1 VMIGEALWKRRF
13 GGDPSIVGRRLTLNG
28 VDTTVVGIA
37 PAALSPLSNG
47 DMWIPL
53 TIDPEREIR
62 LNHVILAVGR
72 LRPGLTLEQAQAEM
86 DIVAANVGRQYPETK
101 EWGIR
106 LVDLSQVFV
115 SQQLRT
121 ALVVL
126 LAAVGCVL
134 LIASANVANL
144 LLARAASRQKE
155 IAVRTA
161 MGASRS
167 RVLTQLLIE
176 SLVLSVIGGAVGA
189 TAALWSVDAINFLM
203 PPNLL
208 PVEVSVDSAV
218 LVFALAL
225 TIVTGLLFGIAPA
238 WHAAKTDLSEVLM
251 QATRASSAMRPRL
264 RNGLAAAELA
274 LATVLLIGAGLLT
287 QSLLRLQ
294 TVNLGFQPDRLLTFQ
309 ISLPAAK
316 YPPEQ
321 RGPFYLSLL
330 ESLRTIPG
338 VRASAASSGI
348 PFGNGAYTTTPI
360 VTPGRSAL
368 PPDTAV
374 PTDWRIV
381 SPGYFQAMNIPVV
394 SGREFLNADTTTT
407 SPLVVIVSQATARRF
422 WGGDDPIG
430 RILHRQGDLARQYT
444 VVGVVGDVRHSTL
457 TLESPAIYYP
467 SFNLSPRMDV
477 VVRTAASPMSVLPVV
492 RQKVHDLDAA
502 LPLSSVRTMD
512 EWVSSSAAQ
521 PRLNAVLLVVFA
533 AVAMLIAAI
542 GIYSVLAYS
551 VNQRTR
557 EIGVRMAL
565 GSPGAQVLRLIVG
578 EGMAVVALGVGVG
591 VVGALAL
598 SRVLTSLVF
607 DVSVR
612 DPRTYVVVAASL
624 AAVAL
629 VACVLPARKAARTD
643 PLVALRSE

>member
-1 VMIGEALWKRRF
+1 M
-13 GGDPSIVGRRLTLNG
+13 
-28 VDTTVVGIA
+28 
-37 PAALSPLSNG
+37 
-47 DMWIPL
+47 
-53 TIDPEREIR
+53 
-62 LNHVILAVGR
+62 ILAVGR
-72 LRPGLTLEQAQAEM
+72 LRPGVTLEQAQAEM

-492 RQKVHDLDAA
+492 RQKDRK
-502 LPLSSVRTMD
+502 SV
-512 EWVSSSAAQ
+512 V
-521 PRLNAVLLVVFA
+521 
-533 AVAMLIAAI
+533 
-542 GIYSVLAYS
+542 
-551 VNQRTR
+551 
-557 EIGVRMAL
+557 
-565 GSPGAQVLRLIVG
+565 
-578 EGMAVVALGVGVG
+578 
-591 VVGALAL
+591 
-598 SRVLTSLVF
+598 
-607 DVSVR
+607 
-612 DPRTYVVVAASL
+612 
-624 AAVAL
+624 
-629 VACVLPARKAARTD
+629 
-643 PLVALRSE
+643 